1 MLGFSKQKQ
10 NDHRICFQI
19 TQNSVRLLVV
29 KGPANAPDLI
39 VNDYEPVQ
47 RGSLLKHAD
56 TLLGKYSRL
65 SLKHAQVTLV
75 LGTDLYE
82 SVQVDRPMLDPEEI
96 SESLKYSLSDLV
108 SFAADEIIADYYEF
122 PEQPSGQDKVVAVA
136 ANKNDLMPWVELFSE
151 HDLSLTDI
159 AITELTLPRLAETQN
174 HAELTLYQNPAG
186 NYLAQINTPKGLMF
200 TRLLRGVTDV
210 SKYTESEIAA
220 GALEP
225 LATELQRSVDYFE
238 SHLRQ
243 APISRIILAV
253 EHMTPASLEKSLA
266 ELLAVECTM
275 YQYPQWSA
283 DLREGDYSDL
293 AGLGALVEG
302 DL

>member
-1 MLGFSKQKQ
+1 MLGLSKQKE
-10 NDHRICFQI
+10 NDHRICFQV
-19 TQNSVRLLVV
+19 TQNSVRLLIV
-29 KGPANAPDLI
+29 KGSGKAPELI
-39 VNDYEPVQ
+39 VNDHEQVQ
-47 RGSLLKHAD
+47 QDSLVKHAE

-65 SLKHAQVTLV
+65 SLKHASVTLL

-82 SVQVDRPMLDPEEI
+82 SVQVDRPALDPAEI
-96 SESLKYSLSDLV
+96 SGSLKYTLSDLV
-108 SFAADEIIADYYEF
+108 SFSAEEIIADYYEF
-122 PEQPSGQDKVVAVA
+122 PEQPSGQDKLVAVA
-136 ANKNDLMPWVELFSE
+136 ANKNFLMPWVELFNE

-159 AITELTLPRLAETQN
+159 AITELALPRLADTQS

-186 NYLAQINTPKGLMF
+186 NYIAQINTPKGLMF

-210 SKYTESEIAA
+210 SKYTESEIEA

-253 EHMTPASLEKSLA
+253 EHMTPEALEKSLA
-266 ELLAVECTM
+266 ELLAVECTR
-275 YQYPQWSA
+275 YQYPLWSA

-293 AGLGALVEG
+293 AGLGVLVEG